1 MAYQALY
8 RTYRPQLFRDVV
20 GQEVVVK
27 TLQNAIA
34 NNKISHAYLFS
45 GPRGTGK
52 TTVARIFAKTLNCEN
67 PVLQEPCDKCRSC
80 HEIADGIS
88 PDVIEIDAASNNGV
102 DEIRDIREKAKFLP
116 SGTKYKIYI
125 IDEVHMLS
133 TGAFNALLKT
143 LEEPPSHVV
152 FILATTEAQKIPSTI
167 ASRCQRFEFKALTVS
182 EISKK
187 LRLVCSDENV
197 EITEEALTSIAES
210 AEGALRDALSVLDQA
225 ISYSDEKVT
234 IEDVNLVTGSLSY
247 DKVIELASS
256 FEERN
261 VTSALEIVHALIE
274 GGKEV
279 DKIVSGLLQF
289 YRDMLL
295 YKNVSS
301 AVYAKYIFEKPKF
314 KELAEH
320 IDDNRIFYYVEV
332 LSDVQNKIKYST
344 APHIYLEIALIKM
357 INMSETSLNYLDRIN
372 DLENRLAEI
381 EENGVTSTNG
391 NSGEAI
397 DNEKVNANEVKI
409 NRVISELSK
418 LELHKLIQ
426 RVDDLEARPVATPD
440 GEVTIDI
447 SAISSLKKDLEELQE
462 SVQVLKASNTTLRNQ
477 VDYIASKSQT
487 VDLTDITNRIEAL
500 EARKAGIDYS
510 GDIAYLKED
519 IDSIKIALT
528 KVSAQ
533 AKENAID
540 PELADKVDYI
550 ERKLLDIIASQGKKV
565 STEPKRARVADG
577 QMLLFGD
584 EVSQA
589 NKPSAVNVNFGSLAK
604 EEQAEEQPKPMTNSA
619 KIIEDERNASKPFY
633 TQGTNDVDYN
643 YHESDAS
650 IIRNEQM
657 SGAYNKPVIEDDDKL
672 KPSEEQAPHI
682 VEEKVVEE
690 ITVGQ
695 EAQEDN
701 AYTEDTQEDTSVY
714 DIEDTNDSSD
724 ELTIQE
730 ENVSNDISEY
740 SKKMDELLEKGLY
753 VDEADDVIKGNVTLE
768 EAVKNHVPSN
778 LNESAEE
785 EQQDVQMETY
795 EDAEKI
801 MQEVHEVTARES
813 KKPEEHE
820 DNASE
825 NTESEDT
832 NVSEAED
839 VNINADE
846 DEEDEANEY
855 VDEEEES
862 VIVEDK
868 PIYKPSTVVEE
879 LPAKEEKPVEAQ
891 PSSTSEILRSEKESQ
906 EPLVVDREKI
916 RESMQNSRPIT
927 NETADAVDKFSTYD
941 VRAIEKV
948 LHESRTES
956 ARNDGTRIKRAWNML
971 DANMTPEFSGIIG
984 VLRQGNVVAV
994 GNKEFILTFANSTI
1008 CNQAMK
1014 PDFKALS
1021 AKLFMVL
1028 FGEKYNYV
1036 ALPEKIW
1043 TEKRTEYVNQYQLG
1057 IKYPTLSPII
1067 DPSLVII
1074 KPEQEYKDP
1083 DEKVLDNAKN
1093 KFGKFIRIE

>member
-34 NNKISHAYLFS
+34 NNKISHAYLFA

-80 HEIADGIS
+80 YEIADGIS

-143 LEEPPSHVV
+143 LEEPPAHVV
-152 FILATTEAQKIPSTI
+152 FILATTEVQKIPSTI
-167 ASRCQRFEFKALTVS
+167 ASRCQRFEFKGLTVS

-187 LRLVCSDENV
+187 LRLVCNEENV

-261 VTSALEIVHALIE
+261 VTSALETVHALIE

-332 LSDVQNKIKYST
+332 LSDVQNKIKYAT

-372 DLENRLAEI
+372 DLESRLSEI
-381 EENGVTSTNG
+381 EENGVATTNG
-391 NSGEAI
+391 GNGEAI

-426 RVDDLEARPVATPD
+426 RVDDLEARPITTSD
-440 GEVTIDI
+440 GEVSIDT
-447 SAISSLKKDLEELQE
+447 SAISDIKKDIEELQE
-462 SVQVLKASNTTLRNQ
+462 SVQVLKASQSTLRNQ
-477 VDYIASKSQT
+477 VEYAATKSQT
-487 VDLTDITNRIEAL
+487 VDLTEITARIEAL

-519 IDSIKIALT
+519 IDSVKIALA
-528 KVSAQ
+528 KVSNQ
-533 AKENAID
+533 VKENALD

-550 ERKLLDIIASQGKKV
+550 ERKLLDIIANQGKV
-565 STEPKRARVADG
+565 STEPKRSKTAEG
-577 QMLLFGD
+577 QMMLFGD
-584 EVSQA
+584 DVSPIKEK
-589 NKPSAVNVNFGSLAK
+589 KPNQVNVDFGSLAK
-604 EEQAEEQPKPMTNSA
+604 ENPEEKPLSNSA
-619 KIIEDERNASKPFY
+619 KIIADEKAQELKQVPESY
-633 TQGTNDVDYN
+633 SSIDYN
-643 YHESDAS
+643 YRESDAS
-650 IIRNEQM
+650 IIRNEKM
-657 SGAYNKPVIEDDDKL
+657 SGAYEGS
-672 KPSEEQAPHI
+672 SEEL
-682 VEEKVVEE
+682 EEKVEE
-690 ITVGQ
+690 ENIVNDTSF
-695 EAQEDN
+695 EEPDDN
-701 AYTEDTQEDTSVY
+701 SVY
-714 DIEDTNDSSD
+714 DIEEDKGANE
-724 ELTIQE
+724 ELTASE
-730 ENVSNDISEY
+730 EQVSNEI
-740 SKKMDELLEKGLY
+740 
-753 VDEADDVIKGNVTLE
+753 
-768 EAVKNHVPSN
+768 
-778 LNESAEE
+778 
-785 EQQDVQMETY
+785 VQ
-795 EDAEKI
+795 
-801 MQEVHEVTARES
+801 
-813 KKPEEHE
+813 
-820 DNASE
+820 
-825 NTESEDT
+825 
-832 NVSEAED
+832 
-839 VNINADE
+839 
-846 DEEDEANEY
+846 
-855 VDEEEES
+855 EEES
-862 VIVEDK
+862 TEVQALPEEESEEVEPEVENFDESSEDIEQSLEENEVDVNADDDEVNESEEIEDDEESIIDESK
-868 PIYKPSTVVEE
+868 PVYKPSTVVEE
-879 LPAKEEKPVEAQ
+879 DKEPVSVKEET
-891 PSSTSEILRSEKESQ
+891 STSEILRSERESQ
-906 EPLVVDREKI
+906 EPLVVDKEQV
-916 RESMQNSRPIT
+916 RESMQAYKPIASHQV
-927 NETADAVDKFSTYD
+927 EQADKFASYD

-948 LHESRTES
+948 LHESRNES
-956 ARNDGTRIKRAWNML
+956 ARNDSSRIKRAWKVLESN
-971 DANMTPEFSGIIG
+971 NSPEFAGIIS
-984 VLRQGNVVAV
+984 VLKQGNIVVV
-994 GNKEFILTFANSTI
+994 GNREFILTFANSTL

-1014 PDFKALS
+1014 PDFKKTA
-1021 AKLFMVL
+1021 AKLFNIY
-1028 FGEKYNYV
+1028 FGDTYNYI
-1036 ALPEKIW
+1036 ALPDRIW
-1043 TEKRTEYVNQYQLG
+1043 AEKRNEYVSQYNIG
-1057 IKYPTLSPII
+1057 IKYPTLTPIE

-1083 DEKVLDNAKN
+1083 NEKIIDDAKS

>member
-152 FILATTEAQKIPSTI
+152 FILATTEVQKIPSTI

-187 LRLVCSDENV
+187 LRLVCSEENV

-274 GGKEV
+274 SGKEV

-381 EENGVTSTNG
+381 EENGVATGNG
-391 NSGEAI
+391 NSGEAV

-426 RVDDLEARPVATPD
+426 RVDDLEARPVATSD
-440 GEVTIDI
+440 GEVTIDT

-487 VDLTDITNRIEAL
+487 IDLTDITNRIEAL
-500 EARKAGIDYS
+500 EARKVGIDYS

-533 AKENAID
+533 AKENALD

-550 ERKLLDIIASQGKKV
+550 ERKLLDVIASQGKKA
-565 STEPKRARVADG
+565 STEPRRARTAEG
-577 QMLLFGD
+577 QMMLFDD
-584 EVSQA
+584 EVGQSSG
-589 NKPSAVNVNFGSLAK
+589 KPNNVNVNFGSLAK
-604 EEQAEEQPKPMTNSA
+604 EEEQLEEHPKPITNSE
-619 KIIEDERNASKPFY
+619 KIIEDERNVNRPIY
-633 TQGTNDVDYN
+633 TQGTNNVDYN
-643 YHESDAS
+643 YQESDAS

-657 SGAYNKPVIEDDDKL
+657 SGAYNKSVSENIDEVASERQFEEEKPQVIE
-672 KPSEEQAPHI
+672 EEVKEEPAI
-682 VEEKVVEE
+682 EEKT
-690 ITVGQ
+690 I
-695 EAQEDN
+695 EDN
-701 AYTEDTQEDTSVY
+701 TYTEAPEEESSVY

-724 ELTIQE
+724 ELTIE
-730 ENVSNDISEY
+730 EEKVSSDISEEEI
-740 SKKMDELLEKGLY
+740 STTEQEFDSSNGAKEENF
-753 VDEADDVIKGNVTLE
+753 EEEIIQEEPADDI
-768 EAVKNHVPSN
+768 
-778 LNESAEE
+778 
-785 EQQDVQMETY
+785 
-795 EDAEKI
+795 
-801 MQEVHEVTARES
+801 
-813 KKPEEHE
+813 
-820 DNASE
+820 
-825 NTESEDT
+825 
-832 NVSEAED
+832 AED
-839 VNINADE
+839 VSINADE
-846 DEEDEANEY
+846 DEEDEVSEY
-855 VDEEEES
+855 ADEEEES

-879 LPAKEEKPVEAQ
+879 KPAEKIVVAEPT
-891 PSSTSEILRSEKESQ
+891 STSEILRSEKESQ

-916 RESMQNSRPIT
+916 RESMQNPRPI
-927 NETADAVDKFSTYD
+927 NNEPSETADKFSTYD

-956 ARNDGTRIKRAWNML
+956 ARNDGARIKRAWNML
-971 DANMTPEFSGIIG
+971 DANITPEFSGIIG

-1021 AKLFMVL
+1021 TKLFMVL

-1057 IKYPTLSPII
+1057 IKYPTLSPIV
-1067 DPSLVII
+1067 DSTLVII

-1083 DEKVLDNAKN
+1083 DEKVLDDAKN

>member
-34 NNKISHAYLFS
+34 NNKISHAYLFA

-80 HEIADGIS
+80 YEIADGIS

-143 LEEPPSHVV
+143 LEEPPAHVV
-152 FILATTEAQKIPSTI
+152 FILATTEVQKIPSTI

-187 LRLVCSDENV
+187 LRLVCNEENV

-274 GGKEV
+274 SGKEV

-372 DLENRLAEI
+372 DLENRLTEI
-381 EENGVTSTNG
+381 EENGVASANG
-391 NSGEAI
+391 GNGEAV

-426 RVDDLEARPVATPD
+426 RVDDLENRPVATSD
-440 GEVTIDI
+440 GEVTIDTSII
-447 SAISSLKKDLEELQE
+447 SDLKKDLEELQE
-462 SVQVLKASNTTLRNQ
+462 TVQVLKASNTTLRNQ
-477 VDYIASKSQT
+477 VEYISSKSQT
-487 VDLTDITNRIEAL
+487 VDLTEITTRIEAL

-519 IDSIKIALT
+519 IDSLKIALT

-533 AKENAID
+533 AKENALD
-540 PELADKVDYI
+540 PELADKVDYL
-550 ERKLLDIIASQGKKV
+550 EKKLLEVIAYQGRKAV
-565 STEPKRARVADG
+565 NEPKRARTAEG
-577 QMLLFGD
+577 QMMLFDD
-584 EVSQA
+584 EVGQSNA
-589 NKPSAVNVNFGSLAK
+589 KPNIVNVNFGSLAK
-604 EEQAEEQPKPMTNSA
+604 VEETPVEEEKPLSNSA
-619 KIIEDERNASKPFY
+619 KIIEDERNASKPLF
-633 TQGTNDVDYN
+633 TQEASNIDYN
-643 YHESDAS
+643 YQESDAS
-650 IIRNEQM
+650 IIRNERM
-657 SGAYNKPVIEDDDKL
+657 SGAYN
-672 KPSEEQAPHI
+672 AP
-682 VEEKVVEE
+682 EPVVEE
-690 ITVGQ
+690 EQVEGTVEPVKEEITEEVKEDIYIEEQ
-695 EAQEDN
+695 KPQEDI
-701 AYTEDTQEDTSVY
+701 YTEPASEEESSVY
-714 DIEDTNDSSD
+714 DIEDTNDSSG
-724 ELTIQE
+724 ELTSE
-730 ENVSNDISEY
+730 EEKVSSDIVE
-740 SKKMDELLEKGLY
+740 EEVEEQPEEVEK
-753 VDEADDVIKGNVTLE
+753 INE
-768 EAVKNHVPSN
+768 EVV
-778 LNESAEE
+778 EE
-785 EQQDVQMETY
+785 EQVEETVEPVQEEIT
-795 EDAEKI
+795 E
-801 MQEVHEVTARES
+801 EVS
-813 KKPEEHE
+813 
-820 DNASE
+820 
-825 NTESEDT
+825 
-832 NVSEAED
+832 ED

-846 DEEDEANEY
+846 DEEDEVENYA
-855 VDEEEES
+855 DDEEES

-868 PIYKPSTVVEE
+868 PTYKPSTVVEE
-879 LPAKEEKPVEAQ
+879 KPAEVKPVETKPA
-891 PSSTSEILRSEKESQ
+891 PEVATSTSEILRSEKESQ
-906 EPLVVDREKI
+906 EPLVVDREKV
-916 RESMQNSRPIT
+916 RESMQNPRPISNDT
-927 NETADAVDKFSTYD
+927 NDSADKFSTYD

-956 ARNDGTRIKRAWNML
+956 ARNDSARIKRAWNML
-971 DANMTPEFSGIIG
+971 DSNMTPEFSGIIG

-1021 AKLFMVL
+1021 AKLFMIL
-1028 FGEKYNYV
+1028 FGENYNYV

-1043 TEKRTEYVNQYQLG
+1043 NEKRSEYVSQYQLG
-1057 IKYPTLSPII
+1057 IRFPTLSPIT

-1074 KPEQEYKDP
+1074 KPEQGYKDP
-1083 DEKVLDNAKN
+1083 DEKVLDDAKN

>member
-143 LEEPPSHVV
+143 LEEPPAHVV
-152 FILATTEAQKIPSTI
+152 FILATTEVQKIPSTI

-261 VTSALEIVHALIE
+261 VTSALEIIHALIE
-274 GGKEV
+274 TGKEV

-372 DLENRLAEI
+372 DLESRLGEI
-381 EENGVTSTNG
+381 EENGVAGGNG
-391 NSGEAI
+391 GNGETV

-426 RVDDLEARPVATPD
+426 RVDALESRPIASSD
-440 GEVTIDI
+440 GEVKIDT
-447 SAISSLKKDLEELQE
+447 SAISDLKKELEELQE
-462 SVQVLKASNTTLRNQ
+462 NVQVLKASNTTLRNQ
-477 VDYIASKSQT
+477 VEYISSKSQT

-500 EARKAGIDYS
+500 EARKVGIDYS

-519 IDSIKIALT
+519 IDSVKIALG
-528 KVSAQ
+528 KVIAQ
-533 AKENAID
+533 IKENAVD
-540 PELADKVDYI
+540 PELADKVDWNY
-550 ERKLLDIIASQGKKV
+550 RKILEIIASQNKKV
-565 STEPKRARVADG
+565 STEPRRNKVPEG
-577 QMLLFGD
+577 QMSLFD
-584 EVSQA
+584 TEVSMNNA
-589 NKPSAVNVNFGSLAK
+589 NKNQVNVNFGALAREDNVEK
-604 EEQAEEQPKPMTNSA
+604 DAIVTPTSNSS
-619 KIIEDERNASKPFY
+619 KIIEDERNASKPLF
-633 TQGTNDVDYN
+633 TQERSDVDYN
-643 YHESDAS
+643 YQESDAS
-650 IIRNEQM
+650 IIRNERM
-657 SGAYNKPVIEDDDKL
+657 SGAYDAPVQEEESKQ
-672 KPSEEQAPHI
+672 EEQVETSQEI
-682 VEEKVVEE
+682 VEEVKNDQPMVDEFDSSNYEQEE
-690 ITVGQ
+690 VSE
-695 EAQEDN
+695 EA
-701 AYTEDTQEDTSVY
+701 SVY
-714 DIEDTNDSSD
+714 DIEDNSSSSE
-724 ELTIQE
+724 ELTESE
-730 ENVSNDISEY
+730 EKVSNDIVEEQVE
-740 SKKMDELLEKGLY
+740 DF
-753 VDEADDVIKGNVTLE
+753 VDEEVSQDLDIEEETSKQEEIETEQSEVDEDTEEQTE
-768 EAVKNHVPSN
+768 EANDAAPV
-778 LNESAEE
+778 NE
-785 EQQDVQMETY
+785 
-795 EDAEKI
+795 
-801 MQEVHEVTARES
+801 
-813 KKPEEHE
+813 
-820 DNASE
+820 N
-825 NTESEDT
+825 
-832 NVSEAED
+832 AED
-839 VNINADE
+839 VDINADE
-846 DEEDEANEY
+846 DEVEEEDCAE
-855 VDEEEES
+855 DDEES

-868 PIYKPSTVVEE
+868 PVYNPSTVQEETKVEE
-879 LPAKEEKPVEAQ
+879 KKPVEEAT
-891 PSSTSEILRSEKESQ
+891 STSEILRSEREAK
-906 EPLVVDREKI
+906 EPLVVDRDKL
-916 RESMQNSRPIT
+916 REDLQNSRPIPST
-927 NETADAVDKFSTYD
+927 TSEKVATCSTYD
-941 VRAIEKV
+941 VKIIEKI
-948 LHESRTES
+948 LHEARTE
-956 ARNDGTRIKRAWNML
+956 AGRNDRERVTRTWRLL
-971 DANMTPEFSGIIG
+971 DSNTDPKFSGIADR
-984 VLRQGNVVAV
+984 LKQGRISAV
-994 GNKEFILTFANSTI
+994 GVREFIITFASSTL
-1008 CNQAMK
+1008 CNQVMK
-1014 PDFKALS
+1014 TDFKAK
-1021 AKLFMVL
+1021 AAELFKIYL
-1028 FGEKYNYV
+1028 GDTYDYI

-1043 TEKRTEYVNQYQLG
+1043 LEKREEYINQYNNG
-1057 IKYPTLSPII
+1057 IIYPTLTPIN
-1067 DPSLVII
+1067 DPNLVII
-1074 KPEQEYKDP
+1074 KPDQEYKDP
-1083 DEKVLDNAKN
+1083 NEKICEDAKD
-1093 KFGKFIRIE
+1093 KFGSLIKFDN

>member
-34 NNKISHAYLFS
+34 NNKISHAYLFA

-80 HEIADGIS
+80 YEIADGIS

-143 LEEPPSHVV
+143 LEEPPAHVV
-152 FILATTEAQKIPSTI
+152 FILATTEVQKIPSTI

-187 LRLVCSDENV
+187 LRLVCNEENV

-274 GGKEV
+274 SGKEV

-381 EENGVTSTNG
+381 EENGVASANG
-391 NSGEAI
+391 GSGEAI
-397 DNEKVNANEVKI
+397 DNDKVNSNEVKI

-426 RVDDLEARPVATPD
+426 RVDDLEARPIATSD
-440 GEVTIDI
+440 GEVAIDTSII
-447 SAISSLKKDLEELQE
+447 SDVKKDIEELQE
-462 SVQVLKASNTTLRNQ
+462 NVQVLKASNTTLRNQ
-477 VDYIASKSQT
+477 VDFIASKSQT
-487 VDLTDITNRIEAL
+487 VDLSEITARIEAL

-519 IDSIKIALT
+519 IDSVKIALA
-528 KVSAQ
+528 KVSNQ
-533 AKENAID
+533 VKDNALD

-550 ERKLLDIIASQGKKV
+550 ERKLLDIIANQGKV
-565 STEPKRARVADG
+565 PTEPKRGKASEG
-577 QMLLFGD
+577 QMMLFGED
-584 EVSQA
+584 VAPIKEKKVTQ
-589 NKPSAVNVNFGSLAK
+589 VNVDFGSLAK
-604 EEQAEEQPKPMTNSA
+604 DEVVEEKPLTNSE
-619 KIIEDERNASKPFY
+619 KIIADEKSAEKPQVN
-633 TQGTNDVDYN
+633 TEHSPVDYN
-643 YHESDAS
+643 YRDSDAS

-657 SGAYNKPVIEDDDKL
+657 SGAYESSKPL
-672 KPSEEQAPHI
+672 
-682 VEEKVVEE
+682 VEEAKSEAEFSKNIEE
-690 ITVGQ
+690 SNEIK
-695 EAQEDN
+695 EDS
-701 AYTEDTQEDTSVY
+701 ESLSVY
-714 DIEDTNDSSD
+714 DIDGEENGSD
-724 ELTIQE
+724 ELTIE
-730 ENVSNDISEY
+730 EEKVSNDLVE
-740 SKKMDELLEKGLY
+740 E
-753 VDEADDVIKGNVTLE
+753 TL
-768 EAVKNHVPSN
+768 
-778 LNESAEE
+778 
-785 EQQDVQMETY
+785 T
-795 EDAEKI
+795 EDAGEESYES
-801 MQEVHEVTARES
+801 QEETEEVENEPIEDKDS
-813 KKPEEHE
+813 E
-820 DNASE
+820 DNNE
-825 NTESEDT
+825 V
-832 NVSEAED
+832 NV
-839 VNINADE
+839 NADE
-846 DEEDEANEY
+846 DEVNESETEED
-855 VDEEEES
+855 DEES
-862 VIVEDK
+862 VIVEEK
-868 PIYKPSTVVEE
+868 PVYKPSTVVEE
-879 LPAKEEKPVEAQ
+879 NKEPISIN
-891 PSSTSEILRSEKESQ
+891 PSSSTSEILRSERESK
-906 EPLVVDREKI
+906 EPLVIDKEQV
-916 RESMQNSRPIT
+916 RESMQSYKPISNT
-927 NETADAVDKFSTYD
+927 DDQVDKFASYD
-941 VRAIEKV
+941 VKTIEKV
-948 LHESRTES
+948 LHESRNES
-956 ARNDGTRIKRAWNML
+956 ARNDSSRIKRAWKVLETN
-971 DANMTPEFSGIIG
+971 NSPEFAGIVS
-984 VLRQGNVVAV
+984 VLRQGNVVVV
-994 GNKEFILTFANSTI
+994 GNGEFILTFANSTI

-1014 PDFKALS
+1014 PDFKKTA
-1021 AKLFMVL
+1021 AKLFAIY
-1028 FGEKYNYV
+1028 FGDTYNYI
-1036 ALPEKIW
+1036 ALPERIW
-1043 TEKRTEYVNQYQLG
+1043 AEKRNEYVSQYNIG
-1057 IKYPTLSPII
+1057 IKYPTLTPIN
-1067 DPSLVII
+1067 DDSLVII

-1083 DEKVLDNAKN
+1083 NEKVIDDAKS

>member
-143 LEEPPSHVV
+143 LEEPPAHVV
-152 FILATTEAQKIPSTI
+152 FILATTEVQKIPSTI

-261 VTSALEIVHALIE
+261 VTSALEIIHALIE
-274 GGKEV
+274 TGKEV

-372 DLENRLAEI
+372 DLESRLGEI
-381 EENGVTSTNG
+381 EENGVAGGNG
-391 NSGEAI
+391 GNGEAV

-426 RVDDLEARPVATPD
+426 RVDALESRPIASSD
-440 GEVTIDI
+440 GEVKIDT
-447 SAISSLKKDLEELQE
+447 SAISDLKKELEELQE
-462 SVQVLKASNTTLRNQ
+462 NVQVLKASNTTLRNQ
-477 VDYIASKSQT
+477 VEYISSKSQT

-500 EARKAGIDYS
+500 EARKVGIDYS

-519 IDSIKIALT
+519 IDSVKIALG
-528 KVSAQ
+528 KVIAQ
-533 AKENAID
+533 IKENATD
-540 PELADKVDYI
+540 PELADKVDWNY
-550 ERKLLDIIASQGKKV
+550 RKILEIIASQNKKV
-565 STEPKRARVADG
+565 STEPRRNKVPEG
-577 QMLLFGD
+577 QMSLFD
-584 EVSQA
+584 TEVSMNNA
-589 NKPSAVNVNFGSLAK
+589 NKNQVNVNFGALAREDHVEK
-604 EEQAEEQPKPMTNSA
+604 DAIVTPTSNSS
-619 KIIEDERNASKPFY
+619 KIIEDERNASKPLF
-633 TQGTNDVDYN
+633 TQEKSDVDYN
-643 YHESDAS
+643 YQESDAS
-650 IIRNEQM
+650 IIRNERM
-657 SGAYNKPVIEDDDKL
+657 SGAYDAPVQEEESKQ
-672 KPSEEQAPHI
+672 EEQVETSQEI
-682 VEEKVVEE
+682 VEEVKNDQPMVDEFDSSNYEQEE
-690 ITVGQ
+690 VSE
-695 EAQEDN
+695 EA
-701 AYTEDTQEDTSVY
+701 SVY
-714 DIEDTNDSSD
+714 DIEDNSSSSE
-724 ELTIQE
+724 ELTESE
-730 ENVSNDISEY
+730 EKVSNDIVEEQVE
-740 SKKMDELLEKGLY
+740 DF
-753 VDEADDVIKGNVTLE
+753 VDEEVSQDLDIEE
-768 EAVKNHVPSN
+768 EASKQEEIETEQSKVD
-778 LNESAEE
+778 EDTE
-785 EQQDVQMETY
+785 EQTE
-795 EDAEKI
+795 EANDAAP
-801 MQEVHEVTARES
+801 V
-813 KKPEEHE
+813 
-820 DNASE
+820 NE
-825 NTESEDT
+825 N
-832 NVSEAED
+832 AED
-839 VNINADE
+839 VDINADE
-846 DEEDEANEY
+846 DEVEEEDYAE
-855 VDEEEES
+855 DDEES

-868 PIYKPSTVVEE
+868 PVYKPSTVQEETKVEE
-879 LPAKEEKPVEAQ
+879 KKPVEEAT
-891 PSSTSEILRSEKESQ
+891 STSEILRSEREAK
-906 EPLVVDREKI
+906 EPLVVDRDKL
-916 RESMQNSRPIT
+916 REDLQNSRPIPST
-927 NETADAVDKFSTYD
+927 TSEKVATCSTYD
-941 VRAIEKV
+941 VKIIEKI
-948 LHESRTES
+948 LHEARTE
-956 ARNDGTRIKRAWNML
+956 AGRNDRERVTRTWRLL
-971 DANMTPEFSGIIG
+971 DSNTDPKFSGIADR
-984 VLRQGNVVAV
+984 LKQGRISAV
-994 GNKEFILTFANSTI
+994 GVREFIITFASSTL
-1008 CNQAMK
+1008 CNQVMK
-1014 PDFKALS
+1014 ADFKAK
-1021 AKLFMVL
+1021 AAELFKIYL
-1028 FGEKYNYV
+1028 GDTYDYI

-1043 TEKRTEYVNQYQLG
+1043 LEKREEYINQYNNG
-1057 IKYPTLSPII
+1057 IIYPTLTPIN
-1067 DPSLVII
+1067 DPNLVII
-1074 KPEQEYKDP
+1074 KPDQEYKDP
-1083 DEKVLDNAKN
+1083 NEKICEDAKD
-1093 KFGKFIRIE
+1093 KFGSLIKFDN

>member
-143 LEEPPSHVV
+143 LEEPPAHVV
-152 FILATTEAQKIPSTI
+152 FILATTEVQKIPSTI

-187 LRLVCSDENV
+187 LRLVCSEENV

-261 VTSALEIVHALIE
+261 VTSALEIINALIE
-274 GGKEV
+274 TGKEV

-372 DLENRLAEI
+372 DLESRLGEI
-381 EENGVTSTNG
+381 EENGVVGGASG
-391 NSGEAI
+391 NGEAV

-426 RVDDLEARPVATPD
+426 RVDALESRPIASTD
-440 GEVTIDI
+440 GEVKIDT
-447 SAISSLKKDLEELQE
+447 SAITDLKKELEELQE
-462 SVQVLKASNTTLRNQ
+462 NVQVLKASNTTLRNQ
-477 VDYIASKSQT
+477 VEYISSKSQT

-500 EARKAGIDYS
+500 EARKVGIDYS

-519 IDSIKIALT
+519 IDSVKIALG
-528 KVSAQ
+528 KVIAQ
-533 AKENAID
+533 IKENAID
-540 PELADKVDYI
+540 PELADKVDWNY
-550 ERKLLDIIASQGKKV
+550 RKILELIASQGKKV
-565 STEPKRARVADG
+565 STEPRRNKVPEG
-577 QMLLFGD
+577 QMSLFD
-584 EVSQA
+584 TEVSMNNA
-589 NKPSAVNVNFGSLAK
+589 NKNQVNVNFGSLAR
-604 EEQAEEQPKPMTNSA
+604 EESEIRADVVTPTSNSS
-619 KIIEDERNASKPFY
+619 KIIEDERNVSRPLF
-633 TQGTNDVDYN
+633 TQERSDVDYN
-643 YHESDAS
+643 YQESDAS
-650 IIRNEQM
+650 IIRNERM
-657 SGAYNKPVIEDDDKL
+657 SGTYDSPAQNIE
-672 KPSEEQAPHI
+672 PEQEEQIETNQEATEEAVNNQQI
-682 VEEKVVEE
+682 IDEFDSSNYEQEKVNEE
-690 ITVGQ
+690 
-695 EAQEDN
+695 A
-701 AYTEDTQEDTSVY
+701 SVY
-714 DIEDTNDSSD
+714 DIEDNNTSNE
-724 ELTIQE
+724 ELTESE
-730 ENVSNDISEY
+730 EKVSNDIIEEQTEEIESEVV
-740 SKKMDELLEKGLY
+740 SEDLDIEQDTGEQ
-753 VDEADDVIKGNVTLE
+753 AI
-768 EAVKNHVPSN
+768 
-778 LNESAEE
+778 EE
-785 EQQDVQMETY
+785 ES
-795 EDAEKI
+795 EK
-801 MQEVHEVTARES
+801 V
-813 KKPEEHE
+813 
-820 DNASE
+820 
-825 NTESEDT
+825 EDT
-832 NVSEAED
+832 EEQVSEKDIEETPVEVNDED
-839 VNINADE
+839 VDINADE
-846 DEEDEANEY
+846 DEVEEEDYA
-855 VDEEEES
+855 EEDEES

-868 PIYKPSTVVEE
+868 PVYKPSTVQEE
-879 LPAKEEKPVEAQ
+879 FKPAEEITKAEESKPVEEVT
-891 PSSTSEILRSEKESQ
+891 STSEILRSEREAK
-906 EPLVVDREKI
+906 EPLVVDRDKL
-916 RESMQNSRPIT
+916 REDLQNSRPIPAPT
-927 NETADAVDKFSTYD
+927 SEKAVTCSTYD
-941 VRAIEKV
+941 VKVIEKI
-948 LHESRTES
+948 LHEARTE
-956 ARNDGTRIKRAWNML
+956 AGRNDRERVTRTWRLL
-971 DANMTPEFSGIIG
+971 DSNTDPQFSGIADR
-984 VLRQGNVVAV
+984 LKQGRISAV
-994 GNKEFILTFANSTI
+994 GVREFIITFASSTL
-1008 CNQAMK
+1008 CNQVMK
-1014 PDFKALS
+1014 ADFKAK
-1021 AKLFMVL
+1021 AAELFKIYL
-1028 FGEKYNYV
+1028 GDTYDYI

-1043 TEKRTEYVNQYQLG
+1043 LEKREEYINQYNNG
-1057 IKYPTLSPII
+1057 IIYPTLTPIN
-1067 DPSLVII
+1067 DPNLVII
-1074 KPEQEYKDP
+1074 KPDQEYKDP
-1083 DEKVLDNAKN
+1083 NEKICEDAKD
-1093 KFGKFIRIE
+1093 KFGSLIKFDN

>member
-34 NNKISHAYLFS
+34 NNKISHAYLFA

-80 HEIADGIS
+80 YEIADGIS

-143 LEEPPSHVV
+143 LEEPPAHVV
-152 FILATTEAQKIPSTI
+152 FILATTEVQKIPSTI

-187 LRLVCSDENV
+187 LRLVCNEENV

-274 GGKEV
+274 SGKEV

-381 EENGVTSTNG
+381 EENGVASANG
-391 NSGEAI
+391 GNGEAV

-426 RVDDLEARPVATPD
+426 RVDDLENRPVATSD
-440 GEVTIDI
+440 GEVTIDTSII
-447 SAISSLKKDLEELQE
+447 SDLKKDLEELQE
-462 SVQVLKASNTTLRNQ
+462 TVQVLKASNTTLRNQ
-477 VDYIASKSQT
+477 VEYISSKSQT
-487 VDLTDITNRIEAL
+487 VDLTEIITRIEAL

-519 IDSIKIALT
+519 IDSLKIALT

-533 AKENAID
+533 AKENALD
-540 PELADKVDYI
+540 PELADKVDYL
-550 ERKLLDIIASQGKKV
+550 EKKLLEVIAYQGRKAV
-565 STEPKRARVADG
+565 NEPKRARTAEG
-577 QMLLFGD
+577 QMMLFDD
-584 EVSQA
+584 EVGQSNA
-589 NKPSAVNVNFGSLAK
+589 KPNIVNVNFGSLAK
-604 EEQAEEQPKPMTNSA
+604 VEETPVEEEKPQ
-619 KIIEDERNASKPFY
+619 EDIY
-633 TQGTNDVDYN
+633 T
-643 YHESDAS
+643 EPA
-650 IIRNEQM
+650 
-657 SGAYNKPVIEDDDKL
+657 
-672 KPSEEQAPHI
+672 SEE
-682 VEEKVVEE
+682 ES
-690 ITVGQ
+690 
-695 EAQEDN
+695 
-701 AYTEDTQEDTSVY
+701 SVY
-714 DIEDTNDSSD
+714 DIEDTNDSSS
-724 ELTIQE
+724 ELTSEEEKVSSDIVEEESIEEKEFEEKPQE
-730 ENVSNDISEY
+730 VEEISE
-740 SKKMDELLEKGLY
+740 E
-753 VDEADDVIKGNVTLE
+753 VI
-768 EAVKNHVPSN
+768 
-778 LNESAEE
+778 EE
-785 EQQDVQMETY
+785 EQVEESIEPVQEETT
-795 EDAEKI
+795 E
-801 MQEVHEVTARES
+801 EVS
-813 KKPEEHE
+813 
-820 DNASE
+820 
-825 NTESEDT
+825 
-832 NVSEAED
+832 ED

-846 DEEDEANEY
+846 DEEDEVENYA
-855 VDEEEES
+855 DDEEES

-868 PIYKPSTVVEE
+868 PTYKPSTVVEE
-879 LPAKEEKPVEAQ
+879 KPAEVKPVEAK
-891 PSSTSEILRSEKESQ
+891 PAPEVATSTSEILRSEKESQ
-906 EPLVVDREKI
+906 EPLVVDREKV
-916 RESMQNSRPIT
+916 RESMQNSRPISNDT
-927 NETADAVDKFSTYD
+927 NDSADKFSTYD

-956 ARNDGTRIKRAWNML
+956 ARNDSARIKRAWNML
-971 DANMTPEFSGIIG
+971 DSNMTPEFSGIIG

-1021 AKLFMVL
+1021 AKLFMIL
-1028 FGEKYNYV
+1028 FGENYNYV

-1043 TEKRTEYVNQYQLG
+1043 NEKRSEYVSQYQLG
-1057 IKYPTLSPII
+1057 IRFPTLSPIT

-1074 KPEQEYKDP
+1074 KPEQGYKDP
-1083 DEKVLDNAKN
+1083 DEKVLDDAKN

>member
-152 FILATTEAQKIPSTI
+152 FILATTEVQKIPSTI

-187 LRLVCSDENV
+187 LRLVCSEENV

-274 GGKEV
+274 SGKEV

-381 EENGVTSTNG
+381 EENGVASGNG
-391 NSGEAI
+391 NSGEVV

-426 RVDDLEARPVATPD
+426 RVDDLEARPVATSD
-440 GEVTIDI
+440 GEVTIDT

-550 ERKLLDIIASQGKKV
+550 ERKLLDVIASQGKKV
-565 STEPKRARVADG
+565 STEPKRARTAEG
-577 QMLLFGD
+577 QMMLFDD
-584 EVSQA
+584 EVGQTN
-589 NKPSAVNVNFGSLAK
+589 NKPNIVNVNFGSLAK
-604 EEQAEEQPKPMTNSA
+604 EEQIEEQPKPITNSA
-619 KIIEDERNASKPFY
+619 KIIEDERNASKPIY
-633 TQGTNDVDYN
+633 TQGTNSVDYN
-643 YHESDAS
+643 YQESDAS

-657 SGAYNKPVIEDDDKL
+657 SGAYNKPVSEDIKETASEQPYEEERSQVIEEE
-672 KPSEEQAPHI
+672 PAVSEI
-682 VEEKVVEE
+682 VEENV
-690 ITVGQ
+690 
-695 EAQEDN
+695 
-701 AYTEDTQEDTSVY
+701 YTEETQEESSVY
-714 DIEDTNDSSD
+714 DIEDADTSSD
-724 ELTIQE
+724 ELTIE
-730 ENVSNDISEY
+730 EEKVSSDISEEN
-740 SKKMDELLEKGLY
+740 SVIDEQES
-753 VDEADDVIKGNVTLE
+753 E
-768 EAVKNHVPSN
+768 ENSETKE
-778 LNESAEE
+778 ESIE
-785 EQQDVQMETY
+785 EQKIQEEQVET
-795 EDAEKI
+795 
-801 MQEVHEVTARES
+801 V
-813 KKPEEHE
+813 
-820 DNASE
+820 
-825 NTESEDT
+825 SEDI
-832 NVSEAED
+832 NF
-839 VNINADE
+839 NADE
-846 DEEDEANEY
+846 DEEDEVSEY

-868 PIYKPSTVVEE
+868 PIYKPSTVT
-879 LPAKEEKPVEAQ
+879 EEKPIEKVTEAE
-891 PSSTSEILRSEKESQ
+891 PTSTSEILRSEKESQ

-916 RESMQNSRPIT
+916 RESMQNPKPIT
-927 NETADAVDKFSTYD
+927 NEASESVDKFSTYD

-956 ARNDGTRIKRAWNML
+956 ARNDSTRIKRAWNML

-1021 AKLFMVL
+1021 TKLFMTL

-1043 TEKRTEYVNQYQLG
+1043 AEKRTEYVNQYQLG
-1057 IKYPTLSPII
+1057 IRYPTLSPIV

-1083 DEKVLDNAKN
+1083 DEKVLDDAKN

>member
-1 MAYQALY
+1 M
-8 RTYRPQLFRDVV
+8 
-20 GQEVVVK
+20 
-27 TLQNAIA
+27 QNAIA

-440 GEVTIDI
+440 GEVTIDT

-690 ITVGQ
+690 TMIGQ

-753 VDEADDVIKGNVTLE
+753 VDKADDVIKGNVTLE
-768 EAVKNHVPSN
+768 DALNNHVSSN
-778 LNESAEE
+778 EGTEG
-785 EQQDVQMETY
+785 EQQDVQMETF

-801 MQEVHEVTARES
+801 MQEVREITASES
-813 KKPEEHE
+813 EKPEEYE

-832 NVSEAED
+832 NVGEAED

-879 LPAKEEKPVEAQ
+879 VPAKEEKPVDAK

-927 NETADAVDKFSTYD
+927 NETAEAVDKFSTYD

-1057 IKYPTLSPII
+1057 IKYPTLSPIV
-1067 DPSLVII
+1067 DPTLVII

-1083 DEKVLDNAKN
+1083 DEKVLDDAKN

>member
-34 NNKISHAYLFS
+34 NNKISHAYLFA

-80 HEIADGIS
+80 YEIADGIS

-152 FILATTEAQKIPSTI
+152 FILATTEVQKIPSTI

-187 LRLVCSDENV
+187 LRLVCNEENV

-274 GGKEV
+274 SGKEV

-381 EENGVTSTNG
+381 EENGVTGGSANG
-391 NSGEAI
+391 GEAI

-426 RVDDLEARPVATPD
+426 RVDDLEARPVATSD
-440 GEVTIDI
+440 GEVTIDT

-500 EARKAGIDYS
+500 EARKVGIDYS

-519 IDSIKIALT
+519 IDSIKIALA

-540 PELADKVDYI
+540 PEFADKVDYI
-550 ERKLLDIIASQGKKV
+550 ERKLLDVIASQGKKI
-565 STEPKRARVADG
+565 STEPKRAKVSEG
-577 QMLLFGD
+577 QMMLFGD
-584 EVSQA
+584 EVGQA
-589 NKPSAVNVNFGSLAK
+589 SNKPSTVNVNFGSLAK
-604 EEQAEEQPKPMTNSA
+604 EENYVEEPKPMTNSA
-619 KIIEDERNASKPFY
+619 KIIEDERNANRPIY
-633 TQGTNDVDYN
+633 TQGSNNVDYN
-643 YHESDAS
+643 YQESDAS

-657 SGAYNKPVIEDDDKL
+657 SGAYNKPIIEENNEV
-672 KPSEEQAPHI
+672 EEKILEEEPQI
-682 VEEKVVEE
+682 VEEKVIEE
-690 ITVGQ
+690 PTNI
-695 EAQEDN
+695 EEDN
-701 AYTEDTQEDTSVY
+701 IQEEQIEEDIYTEERTEENSVY
-714 DIEDTNDSSD
+714 DIEDANDSSD
-724 ELTIQE
+724 ELTTE
-730 ENVSNDISEY
+730 EEKVSNDIS
-740 SKKMDELLEKGLY
+740 DEDISEDQ
-753 VDEADDVIKGNVTLE
+753 VEEIIEETEESLE
-768 EAVKNHVPSN
+768 ESIDNIQEGQV
-778 LNESAEE
+778 EE
-785 EQQDVQMETY
+785 
-795 EDAEKI
+795 
-801 MQEVHEVTARES
+801 
-813 KKPEEHE
+813 
-820 DNASE
+820 AS
-825 NTESEDT
+825 
-832 NVSEAED
+832 ED

-846 DEEDEANEY
+846 DEEDEVNEY
-855 VDEEEES
+855 EDDEEES

-879 LPAKEEKPVEAQ
+879 KPVEKVAE
-891 PSSTSEILRSEKESQ
+891 PEPTSTSEILRSEKESQ

-916 RESMQNSRPIT
+916 RESMQTPRPIT
-927 NETADAVDKFSTYD
+927 NEANDTTDKFSTYD
-941 VRAIEKV
+941 VSAIEKV

-956 ARNDGTRIKRAWNML
+956 ARNDSARIKRAWNML

-1057 IKYPTLSPII
+1057 IKYPTLTPIS
-1067 DPSLVII
+1067 DPTLVII
-1074 KPEQEYKDP
+1074 KPDQEYKDP
-1083 DEKVLDNAKN
+1083 DEKVLDDAKN

>member
-143 LEEPPSHVV
+143 LEEPPAHVV
-152 FILATTEAQKIPSTI
+152 FILATTEVQKIPSTI

-261 VTSALEIVHALIE
+261 VTSALEIIHALIE
-274 GGKEV
+274 TGKEV

-372 DLENRLAEI
+372 DLESRLGEI
-381 EENGVTSTNG
+381 EENGVAGGNG
-391 NSGEAI
+391 GNGEAV

-426 RVDDLEARPVATPD
+426 RVDALESRPIASSD
-440 GEVTIDI
+440 GEVKIDT
-447 SAISSLKKDLEELQE
+447 SAISDLKKELEELQE
-462 SVQVLKASNTTLRNQ
+462 NVQVLKASNTTLRNQ
-477 VDYIASKSQT
+477 VEYISSKSQT

-500 EARKAGIDYS
+500 EARKVGIDYS

-519 IDSIKIALT
+519 IDSVKIALG
-528 KVSAQ
+528 KVIAQ
-533 AKENAID
+533 IKENAVD
-540 PELADKVDYI
+540 PELADKVDWNY
-550 ERKLLDIIASQGKKV
+550 RKILEIIASQNKKV
-565 STEPKRARVADG
+565 STEPRRNKVPEG
-577 QMLLFGD
+577 QMSLFD
-584 EVSQA
+584 TEVSMNNA
-589 NKPSAVNVNFGSLAK
+589 NKNQVNVNFGALAREDNVEK
-604 EEQAEEQPKPMTNSA
+604 DAIVTPTSNSS
-619 KIIEDERNASKPFY
+619 KIIEDERNASKPLF
-633 TQGTNDVDYN
+633 TQERSDVDYN
-643 YHESDAS
+643 YQESDAS
-650 IIRNEQM
+650 IIRNERM
-657 SGAYNKPVIEDDDKL
+657 SGAYDAPVQEEESKQ
-672 KPSEEQAPHI
+672 EEQVETSQEI
-682 VEEKVVEE
+682 VEEVKNDQPMVDEFDSSNYEQEE
-690 ITVGQ
+690 VSE
-695 EAQEDN
+695 EA
-701 AYTEDTQEDTSVY
+701 SVY
-714 DIEDTNDSSD
+714 DIEDNSSSSE
-724 ELTIQE
+724 ELTESE
-730 ENVSNDISEY
+730 EKVSNDIVEEQVE
-740 SKKMDELLEKGLY
+740 DF
-753 VDEADDVIKGNVTLE
+753 VDEEVSQDLDIEEETSKQEEIETEQSEVDEDTEEHTE
-768 EAVKNHVPSN
+768 EANDAAPV
-778 LNESAEE
+778 NE
-785 EQQDVQMETY
+785 
-795 EDAEKI
+795 
-801 MQEVHEVTARES
+801 
-813 KKPEEHE
+813 
-820 DNASE
+820 N
-825 NTESEDT
+825 
-832 NVSEAED
+832 AED
-839 VNINADE
+839 VDINADE
-846 DEEDEANEY
+846 DEVEEEDCAE
-855 VDEEEES
+855 DDEES

-868 PIYKPSTVVEE
+868 PVYNPSTVQEETKVEE
-879 LPAKEEKPVEAQ
+879 KKPVEEAT
-891 PSSTSEILRSEKESQ
+891 STSEILRSEREAK
-906 EPLVVDREKI
+906 EPLVVDRDKL
-916 RESMQNSRPIT
+916 REDLQNSRPIPST
-927 NETADAVDKFSTYD
+927 TSEKVATCSTYD
-941 VRAIEKV
+941 VKIIEKI
-948 LHESRTES
+948 LHEARTE
-956 ARNDGTRIKRAWNML
+956 AGRNDRERVTRTWRLL
-971 DANMTPEFSGIIG
+971 DSNTDPKFSGIADR
-984 VLRQGNVVAV
+984 LKQGRISAV
-994 GNKEFILTFANSTI
+994 GVREFIITFASSTL
-1008 CNQAMK
+1008 CNQVMK
-1014 PDFKALS
+1014 TDFKAK
-1021 AKLFMVL
+1021 AAELFKIYL
-1028 FGEKYNYV
+1028 GDTYDYI

-1043 TEKRTEYVNQYQLG
+1043 LEKREEYINQYNNG
-1057 IKYPTLSPII
+1057 IIYPTLTPIN
-1067 DPSLVII
+1067 DPNLVII
-1074 KPEQEYKDP
+1074 KPDQEYKDP
-1083 DEKVLDNAKN
+1083 NEKICEDAKD
-1093 KFGKFIRIE
+1093 KFGSLIKFDN

>member
-152 FILATTEAQKIPSTI
+152 FILATTEVQKIPSTI

-187 LRLVCSDENV
+187 LRLVCSEENV

-274 GGKEV
+274 SGKEV

-372 DLENRLAEI
+372 DLENRLAEV
-381 EENGVTSTNG
+381 EENGVATGNG
-391 NSGEAI
+391 NSGEAV

-426 RVDDLEARPVATPD
+426 RVDDLEARPVATSD
-440 GEVTIDI
+440 GEVTIDT

-487 VDLTDITNRIEAL
+487 IDLTDITNRIEAL
-500 EARKAGIDYS
+500 EARKVGIDYS

-528 KVSAQ
+528 KVSVQ
-533 AKENAID
+533 AKENALD

-550 ERKLLDIIASQGKKV
+550 ERKLLDVIASQGKKA
-565 STEPKRARVADG
+565 STEPRRARTAEG
-577 QMLLFGD
+577 QMMLFDD
-584 EVSQA
+584 EVGQSSG
-589 NKPSAVNVNFGSLAK
+589 KPNNVNVNFGSLAK
-604 EEQAEEQPKPMTNSA
+604 EEEQPKPMTNSE
-619 KIIEDERNASKPFY
+619 KIIEDERNVNRPIY
-633 TQGTNDVDYN
+633 TQGTNNVDYN
-643 YHESDAS
+643 YQESDAS

-657 SGAYNKPVIEDDDKL
+657 SGAYNKPVSENIDEVASERQFEEEKPQVIEEEVKEEPAIEEKTIEDN
-672 KPSEEQAPHI
+672 
-682 VEEKVVEE
+682 
-690 ITVGQ
+690 T
-695 EAQEDN
+695 
-701 AYTEDTQEDTSVY
+701 YTEAPEEESSVY

-724 ELTIQE
+724 ELTIE
-730 ENVSNDISEY
+730 EEKVSSDISEEEINTTEQEFN
-740 SKKMDELLEKGLY
+740 SSN
-753 VDEADDVIKGNVTLE
+753 EAKE
-768 EAVKNHVPSN
+768 ESF
-778 LNESAEE
+778 EE
-785 EQQDVQMETY
+785 E
-795 EDAEKI
+795 I
-801 MQEVHEVTARES
+801 IQEEQT
-813 KKPEEHE
+813 
-820 DNASE
+820 D
-825 NTESEDT
+825 DI
-832 NVSEAED
+832 AED
-839 VNINADE
+839 VSINADE
-846 DEEDEANEY
+846 DEEDDVSEY
-855 VDEEEES
+855 ADEEEES

-879 LPAKEEKPVEAQ
+879 KPAEKIVVAEQ
-891 PSSTSEILRSEKESQ
+891 TSTSEILRSEKESQ

-916 RESMQNSRPIT
+916 RESMQNPRPIN
-927 NETADAVDKFSTYD
+927 NEPSESADKFSTYD

-956 ARNDGTRIKRAWNML
+956 ARNDGARIKRAWNML
-971 DANMTPEFSGIIG
+971 DANITPEFSGIIG

-1021 AKLFMVL
+1021 TKLFMVL

-1057 IKYPTLSPII
+1057 IKYPTLSPIV
-1067 DPSLVII
+1067 DSTLVII

-1083 DEKVLDNAKN
+1083 DEKVLDDAKN

>member
-152 FILATTEAQKIPSTI
+152 FILATTEVQKIPSTI

-187 LRLVCSDENV
+187 LRLVCSEENV

-274 GGKEV
+274 SGKEV

-344 APHIYLEIALIKM
+344 APHIYLELALIKM

-372 DLENRLAEI
+372 DLENRLAEV
-381 EENGVTSTNG
+381 EENGVATGNG
-391 NSGEAI
+391 NSGEAV

-426 RVDDLEARPVATPD
+426 RVDDLEARPVATSD
-440 GEVTIDI
+440 GEVTIDT

-487 VDLTDITNRIEAL
+487 IDLTDITNRIEAL
-500 EARKAGIDYS
+500 EARKVGIDYS

-533 AKENAID
+533 AKENALD

-550 ERKLLDIIASQGKKV
+550 ERKLLDVIASQGKKA
-565 STEPKRARVADG
+565 STEPRRARTAEG
-577 QMLLFGD
+577 QMMLFDD
-584 EVSQA
+584 EVGQSSG
-589 NKPSAVNVNFGSLAK
+589 KPNNVNVNFGSLAK
-604 EEQAEEQPKPMTNSA
+604 EEEQLEEQPKPMTNSE
-619 KIIEDERNASKPFY
+619 KIIEDERNVNRPIY
-633 TQGTNDVDYN
+633 TQGTNNVDYN
-643 YHESDAS
+643 YQESDAS

-657 SGAYNKPVIEDDDKL
+657 SGAYNKPVSENIDEVASERSFEEEKPQVIEEEVKEEPAIEEKTIEDN
-672 KPSEEQAPHI
+672 
-682 VEEKVVEE
+682 
-690 ITVGQ
+690 T
-695 EAQEDN
+695 
-701 AYTEDTQEDTSVY
+701 YTEAPEEESSVY

-724 ELTIQE
+724 ELTIE
-730 ENVSNDISEY
+730 EEKVSSDISEEEINTTEQEFN
-740 SKKMDELLEKGLY
+740 SSN
-753 VDEADDVIKGNVTLE
+753 EAKE
-768 EAVKNHVPSN
+768 ESF
-778 LNESAEE
+778 EE
-785 EQQDVQMETY
+785 E
-795 EDAEKI
+795 I
-801 MQEVHEVTARES
+801 IQEEQT
-813 KKPEEHE
+813 
-820 DNASE
+820 D
-825 NTESEDT
+825 DI
-832 NVSEAED
+832 AED
-839 VNINADE
+839 VSINADE
-846 DEEDEANEY
+846 DEEDEVSEY
-855 VDEEEES
+855 ADEEEES

-879 LPAKEEKPVEAQ
+879 KPAEKIVVAEPT
-891 PSSTSEILRSEKESQ
+891 STSEILRSEKESQ

-916 RESMQNSRPIT
+916 RESMQNPRPI
-927 NETADAVDKFSTYD
+927 NNEPSETADKFSTYD

-956 ARNDGTRIKRAWNML
+956 ARNDGARIKRAWNML
-971 DANMTPEFSGIIG
+971 DANITPEFSGIIG

-1021 AKLFMVL
+1021 TKLFMVL

-1057 IKYPTLSPII
+1057 IKYPTLSPIV
-1067 DPSLVII
+1067 DSTLVII

-1083 DEKVLDNAKN
+1083 DEKVLDDAKN

>member
-143 LEEPPSHVV
+143 LEEPPAHVV
-152 FILATTEAQKIPSTI
+152 FILATTEVQKIPSTI

-261 VTSALEIVHALIE
+261 VTSALEIIHALIE
-274 GGKEV
+274 TGKEV

-372 DLENRLAEI
+372 DLESRLGEI
-381 EENGVTSTNG
+381 EENGVAGGNG
-391 NSGEAI
+391 GNGEAV

-426 RVDDLEARPVATPD
+426 RVDALESRPIASSD
-440 GEVTIDI
+440 GEVKIDT
-447 SAISSLKKDLEELQE
+447 SAISDLKKELEELQE
-462 SVQVLKASNTTLRNQ
+462 NVQVLKASNTTLRNQ
-477 VDYIASKSQT
+477 VEYISSKSQT

-500 EARKAGIDYS
+500 EARKVGIDYS

-519 IDSIKIALT
+519 IDSVKIALG
-528 KVSAQ
+528 KVIAQ
-533 AKENAID
+533 IKENAID
-540 PELADKVDYI
+540 PELADKVDWNY
-550 ERKLLDIIASQGKKV
+550 RKILEIIASQNKKV
-565 STEPKRARVADG
+565 STEPRRNKVPEG
-577 QMLLFGD
+577 QMSLFD
-584 EVSQA
+584 TEFSMNNA
-589 NKPSAVNVNFGSLAK
+589 NKNQVNVNFGALAREDNVEK
-604 EEQAEEQPKPMTNSA
+604 DAIVTPTSNSS
-619 KIIEDERNASKPFY
+619 KIIEDERNASKPLF
-633 TQGTNDVDYN
+633 TQERSDVDYN
-643 YHESDAS
+643 YQESDAS
-650 IIRNEQM
+650 IIRNERM
-657 SGAYNKPVIEDDDKL
+657 SGAYDAPVQEEESKQ
-672 KPSEEQAPHI
+672 EEQVETSQEI
-682 VEEKVVEE
+682 VEEVKNDQSMIDEFDSSNYEQEE
-690 ITVGQ
+690 VSE
-695 EAQEDN
+695 EA
-701 AYTEDTQEDTSVY
+701 SVY
-714 DIEDTNDSSD
+714 DIEDNSSSSE
-724 ELTIQE
+724 ELTESE
-730 ENVSNDISEY
+730 EKVSNDIVEEQVE
-740 SKKMDELLEKGLY
+740 DF
-753 VDEADDVIKGNVTLE
+753 VDEEVSQDLDIEE
-768 EAVKNHVPSN
+768 EASKQEEIETEQSEVD
-778 LNESAEE
+778 EDTE
-785 EQQDVQMETY
+785 EQTE
-795 EDAEKI
+795 EANDAAP
-801 MQEVHEVTARES
+801 V
-813 KKPEEHE
+813 
-820 DNASE
+820 NE
-825 NTESEDT
+825 N
-832 NVSEAED
+832 AED
-839 VNINADE
+839 VDINADE
-846 DEEDEANEY
+846 DEVEEEDYAE
-855 VDEEEES
+855 DDEES

-868 PIYKPSTVVEE
+868 PVYKPSTVQEETKVEE
-879 LPAKEEKPVEAQ
+879 KKPVEEAT
-891 PSSTSEILRSEKESQ
+891 STSEILRSEREAK
-906 EPLVVDREKI
+906 EPLVVDRDKL
-916 RESMQNSRPIT
+916 REDLQNSRPIPST
-927 NETADAVDKFSTYD
+927 TSEKVATCSTYD
-941 VRAIEKV
+941 VKIIEKI
-948 LHESRTES
+948 LHEARTE
-956 ARNDGTRIKRAWNML
+956 AGRNDRERVTRTWRLL
-971 DANMTPEFSGIIG
+971 DSNTDPKFSGIADR
-984 VLRQGNVVAV
+984 LKQGRISAV
-994 GNKEFILTFANSTI
+994 GVREFIITFASSTL
-1008 CNQAMK
+1008 CNQVMK
-1014 PDFKALS
+1014 TDFKAK
-1021 AKLFMVL
+1021 AAELFKIYL
-1028 FGEKYNYV
+1028 GDTYDYI

-1043 TEKRTEYVNQYQLG
+1043 LEKREEYINQYNNG
-1057 IKYPTLSPII
+1057 IIYPTLTPIN
-1067 DPSLVII
+1067 DPNLVII
-1074 KPEQEYKDP
+1074 KPDQEYKDP
-1083 DEKVLDNAKN
+1083 NEKICEDAKD
-1093 KFGKFIRIE
+1093 KFGSLIKFDN

>member
-34 NNKISHAYLFS
+34 NNKISHAYLFA

-80 HEIADGIS
+80 YEIADGIS

-143 LEEPPSHVV
+143 LEEPPAHVV
-152 FILATTEAQKIPSTI
+152 FILATTEVQKIPSTI

-187 LRLVCSDENV
+187 LRLVCNEENV

-274 GGKEV
+274 SGKEV

-372 DLENRLAEI
+372 DLENRMSEI
-381 EENGVTSTNG
+381 EENGVASANG
-391 NSGEAI
+391 SNGEAI
-397 DNEKVNANEVKI
+397 DNDKVNSNEVKI

-426 RVDDLEARPVATPD
+426 RVDDLEARPIATSD
-440 GEVTIDI
+440 GEVAIDTNLL
-447 SAISSLKKDLEELQE
+447 ADMKKELEELEE

-477 VDYIASKSQT
+477 VEYIGSKSQT
-487 VDLTDITNRIEAL
+487 VDLTEITERIEAL

-519 IDSIKIALT
+519 IDSVKIALA
-528 KVSAQ
+528 KVSNQ
-533 AKENAID
+533 VKENAMD

-550 ERKLLDIIASQGKKV
+550 ERKLLDVIANQGTR
-565 STEPKRARVADG
+565 SATEPKRSKTAEG
-577 QMLLFGD
+577 QMMLFGED
-584 EVSQA
+584 VAPIQVKR
-589 NKPSAVNVNFGSLAK
+589 NDQVNVDFGSLAK
-604 EEQAEEQPKPMTNSA
+604 EEAPKEERPMSNSA
-619 KIIEDERNASKPFY
+619 KIIADERGTYQPKPTVEY
-633 TQGTNDVDYN
+633 TNVDYN
-643 YHESDAS
+643 YRDSDAS

-657 SGAYNKPVIEDDDKL
+657 SGAYSAPKEPVIEEIKVES
-672 KPSEEQAPHI
+672 KPTEEPI
-682 VEEKVVEE
+682 EEK
-690 ITVGQ
+690 
-695 EAQEDN
+695 DN
-701 AYTEDTQEDTSVY
+701 DLSVY
-714 DIEDTNDSSD
+714 DIDEEASAND
-724 ELTIQE
+724 ELTIEEEKVSSSIDEEEAIEEDLPVEDEAPIEEEFTGEVEVEAEAEEPEIEEVQE
-730 ENVSNDISEY
+730 ETN
-740 SKKMDELLEKGLY
+740 
-753 VDEADDVIKGNVTLE
+753 E
-768 EAVKNHVPSN
+768 EVV
-778 LNESAEE
+778 EE
-785 EQQDVQMETY
+785 ETIEEQPE
-795 EDAEKI
+795 E
-801 MQEVHEVTARES
+801 EVTEV
-813 KKPEEHE
+813 EEQ
-820 DNASE
+820 
-825 NTESEDT
+825 
-832 NVSEAED
+832 VSEEVNEQTEVED
-839 VNINADE
+839 IDVNADE
-846 DEEDEANEY
+846 DEVNEVETYED
-855 VDEEEES
+855 DEES
-862 VIVEDK
+862 VIE
-868 PIYKPSTVVEE
+868 
-879 LPAKEEKPVEAQ
+879 EEKPVYK
-891 PSSTSEILRSEKESQ
+891 PSNVVEENKDANNINPVTSTSEILRSERESQ
-906 EPLVVDREKI
+906 EPLVVDREQV
-916 RESMQNSRPIT
+916 RESMQAYKPIT
-927 NETADAVDKFSTYD
+927 NNQPTDQADKFATYD

-956 ARNDGTRIKRAWNML
+956 AKNDSARIKRAWKMIETN
-971 DANMTPEFSGIIG
+971 NSPEFAGIIS
-984 VLRQGNVVAV
+984 VLRQGNIVVV
-994 GNKEFILTFANSTI
+994 GNREFILTFANSTI

-1014 PDFKALS
+1014 PDFKKTA
-1021 AKLFMVL
+1021 ANLFMIY
-1028 FGEKYNYV
+1028 FGDTYNYI
-1036 ALPEKIW
+1036 ALPERIW
-1043 TEKRTEYVNQYQLG
+1043 TEKRNEYVSQYNIG
-1057 IKYPTLSPII
+1057 IKYPTLTPIK
-1067 DPSLVII
+1067 DDSLVII

-1083 DEKVLDNAKN
+1083 NEKIIDDAKS

>member
-143 LEEPPSHVV
+143 LEEPPAHVV
-152 FILATTEAQKIPSTI
+152 FILATTEVQKIPSTI

-261 VTSALEIVHALIE
+261 VTSALEIIHALIE
-274 GGKEV
+274 TGKEV

-372 DLENRLAEI
+372 DLESRLGEI
-381 EENGVTSTNG
+381 EENGVAGGNG
-391 NSGEAI
+391 GNGEAV

-426 RVDDLEARPVATPD
+426 RVDALESRPIASSD
-440 GEVTIDI
+440 GEVKIDT
-447 SAISSLKKDLEELQE
+447 SAISDLKKELEELQE
-462 SVQVLKASNTTLRNQ
+462 NVQVLKASNTTLRNQ
-477 VDYIASKSQT
+477 VEYISSKSQT

-500 EARKAGIDYS
+500 EARKVGIDYS

-519 IDSIKIALT
+519 IDSVKIALG
-528 KVSAQ
+528 KVIAQ
-533 AKENAID
+533 IKENATD
-540 PELADKVDYI
+540 PELADKVDWNY
-550 ERKLLDIIASQGKKV
+550 RKILEIIASQNKKV
-565 STEPKRARVADG
+565 STEPRRNKVPEG
-577 QMLLFGD
+577 QMSLFD
-584 EVSQA
+584 TEVSMNNA
-589 NKPSAVNVNFGSLAK
+589 NKNQVNVNFGALAREDHVEK
-604 EEQAEEQPKPMTNSA
+604 DAIVTPTSNSS
-619 KIIEDERNASKPFY
+619 KIIEDERNASKPLF
-633 TQGTNDVDYN
+633 TQEKSDVDYN
-643 YHESDAS
+643 YQESDAS
-650 IIRNEQM
+650 IIRNERM
-657 SGAYNKPVIEDDDKL
+657 SGAYDAPVQEEESKQ
-672 KPSEEQAPHI
+672 EEQVETSQEI
-682 VEEKVVEE
+682 VEEVKNDQPIVDEFDSSNYEQEE
-690 ITVGQ
+690 VSE
-695 EAQEDN
+695 EA
-701 AYTEDTQEDTSVY
+701 SVY
-714 DIEDTNDSSD
+714 DIEDNSSSSE
-724 ELTIQE
+724 ELTESE
-730 ENVSNDISEY
+730 EKVSNDIVEEQVE
-740 SKKMDELLEKGLY
+740 DF
-753 VDEADDVIKGNVTLE
+753 VDEEVSQDLDIEE
-768 EAVKNHVPSN
+768 EASKQEEIETEQSEV
-778 LNESAEE
+778 AEDTE
-785 EQQDVQMETY
+785 EQTE
-795 EDAEKI
+795 EANDAAP
-801 MQEVHEVTARES
+801 V
-813 KKPEEHE
+813 
-820 DNASE
+820 NE
-825 NTESEDT
+825 N
-832 NVSEAED
+832 AED
-839 VNINADE
+839 VDINADE
-846 DEEDEANEY
+846 DEVEEEDYAE
-855 VDEEEES
+855 DDEES

-868 PIYKPSTVVEE
+868 PVYKPSTVQEETKVEE
-879 LPAKEEKPVEAQ
+879 KKPVEEAT
-891 PSSTSEILRSEKESQ
+891 STSEILRSEREAK
-906 EPLVVDREKI
+906 EPLVVDRDKL
-916 RESMQNSRPIT
+916 REDLQNSRPIPST
-927 NETADAVDKFSTYD
+927 TSEKVATCSTYD
-941 VRAIEKV
+941 VKIIEKI
-948 LHESRTES
+948 LHEARTE
-956 ARNDGTRIKRAWNML
+956 AGRNDRERVTRTWRLL
-971 DANMTPEFSGIIG
+971 DSNTDPKFSGIADR
-984 VLRQGNVVAV
+984 LKQGRISAV
-994 GNKEFILTFANSTI
+994 GVREFIITFASSTL
-1008 CNQAMK
+1008 CNQVMK
-1014 PDFKALS
+1014 ADFKAK
-1021 AKLFMVL
+1021 AAELFKIYL
-1028 FGEKYNYV
+1028 GDTYDYI

-1043 TEKRTEYVNQYQLG
+1043 LEKREEYINQYNNG
-1057 IKYPTLSPII
+1057 IIYPTLTPIN
-1067 DPSLVII
+1067 DPNLVII
-1074 KPEQEYKDP
+1074 KPDQEYKDP
-1083 DEKVLDNAKN
+1083 NEKICEDAKD
-1093 KFGKFIRIE
+1093 KFGSLIKFDN

>member
-143 LEEPPSHVV
+143 LEEPPAHVV
-152 FILATTEAQKIPSTI
+152 FILATTEVQKIPSTI

-261 VTSALEIVHALIE
+261 VTSALEIIHALIE
-274 GGKEV
+274 TGKEV

-372 DLENRLAEI
+372 DLESRLGEI
-381 EENGVTSTNG
+381 EENGVAGGNG
-391 NSGEAI
+391 GNGEAV

-426 RVDDLEARPVATPD
+426 RVDALESRPIASSD
-440 GEVTIDI
+440 GEVKIDT
-447 SAISSLKKDLEELQE
+447 SAISDLKKELEELQE
-462 SVQVLKASNTTLRNQ
+462 NVQVLKASNTTLRNQ
-477 VDYIASKSQT
+477 FEYISSKSQT

-500 EARKAGIDYS
+500 EARKVGIDYS

-519 IDSIKIALT
+519 IDSVKIALG
-528 KVSAQ
+528 KVIAQ
-533 AKENAID
+533 IKENATD
-540 PELADKVDYI
+540 PELADKVDWNY
-550 ERKLLDIIASQGKKV
+550 RKILEIIASQNKKA
-565 STEPKRARVADG
+565 STEPRRNKVPEG
-577 QMLLFGD
+577 QMSLFD
-584 EVSQA
+584 TEVSMNNA
-589 NKPSAVNVNFGSLAK
+589 NKNQVNVNFGALAREDNVEK
-604 EEQAEEQPKPMTNSA
+604 DAIVTPTSNSS
-619 KIIEDERNASKPFY
+619 KIIEDERNASKPLF
-633 TQGTNDVDYN
+633 TQERSDVDYN
-643 YHESDAS
+643 YQESDAS
-650 IIRNEQM
+650 IIRNERM
-657 SGAYNKPVIEDDDKL
+657 SGAYDAPVQEEEPKQ
-672 KPSEEQAPHI
+672 EEQVETSQEI
-682 VEEKVVEE
+682 VEEVKNDQPIVDEFDSSSYEQEE
-690 ITVGQ
+690 VSE
-695 EAQEDN
+695 EA
-701 AYTEDTQEDTSVY
+701 SVY
-714 DIEDTNDSSD
+714 DIEDNSSSSE
-724 ELTIQE
+724 ELTESE
-730 ENVSNDISEY
+730 EKVSNDIVEEQVE
-740 SKKMDELLEKGLY
+740 DF
-753 VDEADDVIKGNVTLE
+753 VDEEVSQDLDIEE
-768 EAVKNHVPSN
+768 EASKQEEIETEQSEV
-778 LNESAEE
+778 AEDTE
-785 EQQDVQMETY
+785 EQTE
-795 EDAEKI
+795 EANDAAP
-801 MQEVHEVTARES
+801 V
-813 KKPEEHE
+813 
-820 DNASE
+820 NE
-825 NTESEDT
+825 N
-832 NVSEAED
+832 AED
-839 VNINADE
+839 VDINADE
-846 DEEDEANEY
+846 DEVEEEDYAE
-855 VDEEEES
+855 DDEES

-868 PIYKPSTVVEE
+868 PVYKPSTVQEETKVEE
-879 LPAKEEKPVEAQ
+879 KKPVEEAT
-891 PSSTSEILRSEKESQ
+891 STSEILRSEREAK
-906 EPLVVDREKI
+906 EPLVVDRDKL
-916 RESMQNSRPIT
+916 REDLQNSRPIPST
-927 NETADAVDKFSTYD
+927 TSEKVATCSTYD
-941 VRAIEKV
+941 VKIIEKI
-948 LHESRTES
+948 LHEARTE
-956 ARNDGTRIKRAWNML
+956 AGRNDRERVTRTWRLL
-971 DANMTPEFSGIIG
+971 DSNTDPKFSGIADR
-984 VLRQGNVVAV
+984 LKQGRISAV
-994 GNKEFILTFANSTI
+994 GVREFIITFASSTL
-1008 CNQAMK
+1008 CNQVMK
-1014 PDFKALS
+1014 TDFKAK
-1021 AKLFMVL
+1021 AAELFKIYL
-1028 FGEKYNYV
+1028 GDTYDYI

-1043 TEKRTEYVNQYQLG
+1043 LEKREEYINQYNNG
-1057 IKYPTLSPII
+1057 IIYPTLTPIN
-1067 DPSLVII
+1067 DPNLVII
-1074 KPEQEYKDP
+1074 KPDQEYKDP
-1083 DEKVLDNAKN
+1083 NEKICEDAKD
-1093 KFGKFIRIE
+1093 KFGSLIKFDN

>member
-34 NNKISHAYLFS
+34 NNKISHAYLFA

-52 TTVARIFAKTLNCEN
+52 TTVARILAKTLNCEN

-80 HEIADGIS
+80 YEIADGIS

-143 LEEPPSHVV
+143 LEEPPAHVV
-152 FILATTEAQKIPSTI
+152 FILATTEVQKIPSTI

-182 EISKK
+182 EITRK
-187 LRLVCSDENV
+187 LRLVCNEENV

-247 DKVIELASS
+247 DKLIELASS

-274 GGKEV
+274 SGKEV

-301 AVYAKYIFEKPKF
+301 AVYAKYIFEKAKF

-344 APHIYLEIALIKM
+344 APQIYLEIALIKM

-372 DLENRLAEI
+372 DLENRLEEI
-381 EENGVTSTNG
+381 EETKANGA
-391 NSGEAI
+391 SGSSEGV

-418 LELHKLIQ
+418 LELHKLVQ
-426 RVDDLEARPVATPD
+426 RVDDLEARPIASAD
-440 GEVTIDI
+440 GEVTIDT
-447 SAISSLKKDLEELQE
+447 SAINDLRKDLEDLQE
-462 SVQVLKASNTTLRNQ
+462 NIQVLKASNTTLRNQ
-477 VDYIASKSQT
+477 VEYISSKAQT
-487 VDLTDITNRIEAL
+487 NDLTDIYNRIEAL

-519 IDSIKIALT
+519 IDSVKIAVAKLNN
-528 KVSAQ
+528 Q
-533 AKENAID
+533 IKENALD

-550 ERKLLDIIASQGKKV
+550 ERKLLDIISNQNSKV
-565 STEPKRARVADG
+565 SNEPKRSKVTEG
-577 QMLLFGD
+577 QMMLFGED
-584 EVSQA
+584 VAPIKEKKTEVNVDFGALSRENIEEAKDVSTSQ
-589 NKPSAVNVNFGSLAK
+589 NIIDSERDTQKPSAYYEKSN
-604 EEQAEEQPKPMTNSA
+604 
-619 KIIEDERNASKPFY
+619 I
-633 TQGTNDVDYN
+633 DYN
-643 YHESDAS
+643 YQESDAS
-650 IIRNEQM
+650 IIRNERL
-657 SGAYNKPVIEDDDKL
+657 SGTYEGGSRFEPKVEYIE
-672 KPSEEQAPHI
+672 EEPKDST
-682 VEEKVVEE
+682 EVVEE
-690 ITVGQ
+690 EKSDDNIEEITLFD
-695 EAQEDN
+695 DN
-701 AYTEDTQEDTSVY
+701 NNEESSVY
-714 DIEDTNDSSD
+714 DIEEEDTKSD
-724 ELTIQE
+724 ELINEEEKVSSDLVQE
-730 ENVSNDISEY
+730 EQTEDEELEDIIEETVNSE
-740 SKKMDELLEKGLY
+740 ETAEQN
-753 VDEADDVIKGNVTLE
+753 EQ
-768 EAVKNHVPSN
+768 
-778 LNESAEE
+778 ESAE
-785 EQQDVQMETY
+785 DV
-795 EDAEKI
+795 DF
-801 MQEVHEVTARES
+801 
-813 KKPEEHE
+813 
-820 DNASE
+820 
-825 NTESEDT
+825 
-832 NVSEAED
+832 
-839 VNINADE
+839 NADI
-846 DEEDEANEY
+846 
-855 VDEEEES
+855 DEEEPIEEEYDES
-862 VIVEDK
+862 EESIIVEDK
-868 PIYKPSTVVEE
+868 PVYKPSTVVEE
-879 LPAKEEKPVEAQ
+879 KVEPKPAVNE
-891 PSSTSEILRSEKESQ
+891 SSTSEILRSERESQ
-906 EPLVVDREKI
+906 EPLVVDKEQV
-916 RESMQNSRPIT
+916 RESMQAYKPIT
-927 NETADAVDKFSTYD
+927 NNKPTNNQVDPFSTYD
-941 VRAIEKV
+941 VRVIEKI

-956 ARNDGTRIKRAWNML
+956 AKNDSARIRRTWKML
-971 DANMTPEFSGIIG
+971 ETNKSPEYIGIIN
-984 VLRQGNVVAV
+984 VLKQGTVVVV
-994 GNKEFILTFANSTI
+994 GNREFIVTFDSATT

-1014 PDFKALS
+1014 PDFKKEAS
-1021 AKLFMVL
+1021 KLFSIY
-1028 FGEKYNYV
+1028 FGDIYNYI
-1036 ALPEKIW
+1036 ALPNRIW
-1043 TEKRTEYVNQYQLG
+1043 TEKRSEYVSQYNMG
-1057 IKYPTLSPII
+1057 FKYPTLTPIN

-1083 DEKVLDNAKN
+1083 NEKVLDDAKS

>member
-440 GEVTIDI
+440 GEVTIDT

-589 NKPSAVNVNFGSLAK
+589 NKPSAVNVDFGSLAK
-604 EEQAEEQPKPMTNSA
+604 EEQTEEQPKPMTNSA

-695 EAQEDN
+695 EAQADN
-701 AYTEDTQEDTSVY
+701 AYTEDTQEETSVY

-753 VDEADDVIKGNVTLE
+753 VDKADDVINGNVTLE
-768 EAVKNHVPSN
+768 DALNNHVSSN
-778 LNESAEE
+778 EGTEG
-785 EQQDVQMETY
+785 EQQDVQMETS

-801 MQEVHEVTARES
+801 MQEVREITASES
-813 KKPEEHE
+813 EKPEEYE

-879 LPAKEEKPVEAQ
+879 VPAKEEKPVDAK

-927 NETADAVDKFSTYD
+927 NETVEAADKFSTYD

-1057 IKYPTLSPII
+1057 IKYPTLSPIV
-1067 DPSLVII
+1067 DPTLVII

-1083 DEKVLDNAKN
+1083 DEKVLDDAKN

>member
-1 MAYQALY
+1 MLNEVRALHLYEAYLGDNIMAYQALY

-34 NNKISHAYLFS
+34 NNKISHAYLFA

-80 HEIADGIS
+80 LEIADGIS

-152 FILATTEAQKIPSTI
+152 FILATTEVQKIPSTI

-187 LRLVCSDENV
+187 LRLVCSEENV

-247 DKVIELASS
+247 DKVIELASA

-261 VTSALEIVHALIE
+261 VTNALEIVHALIE
-274 GGKEV
+274 SGKEV

-372 DLENRLAEI
+372 DLDERLASI
-381 EENGVTSTNG
+381 EENGVSGTNG
-391 NSGEAI
+391 ANGEAV
-397 DNEKVNANEVKI
+397 DNDKVNANEAKI

-418 LELHKLIQ
+418 LELHKLVQ
-426 RVDDLEARPVATPD
+426 RVDELEMRPVVSQS
-440 GEVTIDI
+440 GEVTIDNT
-447 SAISSLKKDLEELQE
+447 AINEVKKTVDELLEDI
-462 SVQVLKASNTTLRNQ
+462 QVLKASNTTLRNQ
-477 VDYIASKSQT
+477 VEYIGTKAQT
-487 VDLTDITNRIEAL
+487 ADLTDIYNRLEAL

-519 IDSIKIALT
+519 IDSVKIALSKLSSKLNERT
-528 KVSAQ
+528 M
-533 AKENAID
+533 D

-550 ERKLLDIIASQGKKV
+550 EHKLLDLIANQGRNNN
-565 STEPKRARVADG
+565 EPKKSKTAEG
-577 QMLLFGD
+577 QMMLFGD
-584 EVSQA
+584 EVA
-589 NKPSAVNVNFGSLAK
+589 TLKDAKKPEQVNVNFGSLAK
-604 EEQAEEQPKPMTNSA
+604 EESAPKPLSNSA
-619 KIIEDERNASKPFY
+619 KIIADERGASKPY
-633 TQGTNDVDYN
+633 EREAISNIDYN
-643 YHESDAS
+643 YQESDAS
-650 IIRNEQM
+650 IIKNERL
-657 SGAYNKPVIEDDDKL
+657 SGAYDNNATPKINVQEVVVDEVEPVKPELVKEEAINKDTLEIEKINLTFNAAKIDNEIVDDIKEEVIEDDYK
-672 KPSEEQAPHI
+672 EESN
-682 VEEKVVEE
+682 EEAELTEE
-690 ITVGQ
+690 VKETP
-695 EAQEDN
+695 
-701 AYTEDTQEDTSVY
+701 SVY
-714 DIEDTNDSSD
+714 DIDAEPEQASNDLTEQEEKVSNELASD
-724 ELTIQE
+724 EKLE
-730 ENVSNDISEY
+730 EDLAIASDNQDNDIE
-740 SKKMDELLEKGLY
+740 
-753 VDEADDVIKGNVTLE
+753 I
-768 EAVKNHVPSN
+768 
-778 LNESAEE
+778 EE
-785 EQQDVQMETY
+785 EQN
-795 EDAEKI
+795 
-801 MQEVHEVTARES
+801 EVENID
-813 KKPEEHE
+813 EE
-820 DNASE
+820 
-825 NTESEDT
+825 ESED
-832 NVSEAED
+832 D
-839 VNINADE
+839 VNFNADE
-846 DEEDEANEY
+846 DE
-855 VDEEEES
+855 VEEES
-862 VIVEDK
+862 VDEDDSEESV
-868 PIYKPSTVVEE
+868 IY
-879 LPAKEEKPVEAQ
+879 EEKPVYK
-891 PSSTSEILRSEKESQ
+891 PSSVKEEDSTPIKVNPVSSSSEILRSEKESQ
-906 EPLVVDREKI
+906 EPLVVDREQV
-916 RESMQNSRPIT
+916 RESMQAYKPLSNDNDNT
-927 NETADAVDKFSTYD
+927 DKFATYD
-941 VRAIEKV
+941 VRAIEKI

-956 ARNDGTRIKRAWNML
+956 ARNDSSRIKRTWKIMEN
-971 DANMTPEFSGIIG
+971 NTTPENEGIVNI
-984 VLRQGNVVAV
+984 LRQGNVVVV
-994 GNKEFILTFANSTI
+994 GNHEFIITFANATT

-1014 PDFKALS
+1014 PDFKKNA
-1021 AKLFMVL
+1021 AKLFTTY
-1028 FGEKYNYV
+1028 FGDTYNYI
-1036 ALPEKIW
+1036 ALTDSIW
-1043 TEKRTEYVNQYQLG
+1043 AQKRNEYVSQYNIG
-1057 IKYPTLSPII
+1057 IKYPTLTPID

-1083 DEKVLDNAKN
+1083 KEKTIEDAKS
-1093 KFGKFIRIE
+1093 KFGKFIKIE

>member
-440 GEVTIDI
+440 GEVTIDT

-690 ITVGQ
+690 TMIGQ

-753 VDEADDVIKGNVTLE
+753 VDKADDVIKGNVTLE
-768 EAVKNHVPSN
+768 DALNNHVSSN
-778 LNESAEE
+778 EGTEG
-785 EQQDVQMETY
+785 EQQDVQMETF

-801 MQEVHEVTARES
+801 MQEVREITASES
-813 KKPEEHE
+813 EKPEEYE

-832 NVSEAED
+832 NVGEAED

-879 LPAKEEKPVEAQ
+879 VPAKEEKPVDAK

-927 NETADAVDKFSTYD
+927 NETAEAVDKFSTYD

-1057 IKYPTLSPII
+1057 IKYPTLSPIV
-1067 DPSLVII
+1067 DPTLVII

-1083 DEKVLDNAKN
+1083 DEKVLDDAKN

>member
-80 HEIADGIS
+80 HEIAVVIS

-143 LEEPPSHVV
+143 LEEPPAHVV
-152 FILATTEAQKIPSTI
+152 FILATTEVQKIPSTI

-261 VTSALEIVHALIE
+261 VTSALEIIHALIE
-274 GGKEV
+274 TGKEV

-372 DLENRLAEI
+372 DLESRLGEI
-381 EENGVTSTNG
+381 EENGVAGGNG
-391 NSGEAI
+391 GNGEAV

-426 RVDDLEARPVATPD
+426 RVDALESRPIASSD
-440 GEVTIDI
+440 GEIKIDT
-447 SAISSLKKDLEELQE
+447 SAISDLKKELEELQE
-462 SVQVLKASNTTLRNQ
+462 NVQVLKASNTTLRNQ
-477 VDYIASKSQT
+477 VEYISSKSQT

-500 EARKAGIDYS
+500 EARKVGIDYS

-519 IDSIKIALT
+519 IDSVKIALG
-528 KVSAQ
+528 KVIAQ
-533 AKENAID
+533 IKENATD
-540 PELADKVDYI
+540 PELADKVDWNY
-550 ERKLLDIIASQGKKV
+550 RKILEIIASQNKKV
-565 STEPKRARVADG
+565 STEPRRNKVPEG
-577 QMLLFGD
+577 QMSLFD
-584 EVSQA
+584 TEVSMNNA
-589 NKPSAVNVNFGSLAK
+589 NKNQVNVNFGALAREDHVEK
-604 EEQAEEQPKPMTNSA
+604 DAIVTPTSNSS
-619 KIIEDERNASKPFY
+619 KIIEDERNASKPLF
-633 TQGTNDVDYN
+633 TQERSDVDYN
-643 YHESDAS
+643 YQESDAS
-650 IIRNEQM
+650 IIRNERM
-657 SGAYNKPVIEDDDKL
+657 SGAYDAPVQEEESKQ
-672 KPSEEQAPHI
+672 EEQVETSQEI
-682 VEEKVVEE
+682 VEEVKNDQPMVDEFDSSNYEQEE
-690 ITVGQ
+690 VSE
-695 EAQEDN
+695 EA
-701 AYTEDTQEDTSVY
+701 SVY
-714 DIEDTNDSSD
+714 DIEDNSSSSE
-724 ELTIQE
+724 ELTESE
-730 ENVSNDISEY
+730 EKVSNDIVEEQVE
-740 SKKMDELLEKGLY
+740 DF
-753 VDEADDVIKGNVTLE
+753 VDEEVSQDLDIEE
-768 EAVKNHVPSN
+768 EASKQ
-778 LNESAEE
+778 EE
-785 EQQDVQMETY
+785 IETEQFEVD
-795 EDAEKI
+795 EDAEE
-801 MQEVHEVTARES
+801 QA
-813 KKPEEHE
+813 EEAN
-820 DNASE
+820 DAAPVNE
-825 NTESEDT
+825 N
-832 NVSEAED
+832 AED
-839 VNINADE
+839 VDINADE
-846 DEEDEANEY
+846 DEVEEEDYAE
-855 VDEEEES
+855 DDEES

-868 PIYKPSTVVEE
+868 PVYKPSTVQEETKVEE
-879 LPAKEEKPVEAQ
+879 KKPVEEAT
-891 PSSTSEILRSEKESQ
+891 STSEILRSEREAK
-906 EPLVVDREKI
+906 EPLVVDRDKL
-916 RESMQNSRPIT
+916 REDLQNSRPIPST
-927 NETADAVDKFSTYD
+927 TSEKVATCSTYD
-941 VRAIEKV
+941 VKIIEKI
-948 LHESRTES
+948 LHEARTE
-956 ARNDGTRIKRAWNML
+956 AGRNDRERVTRTWRLL
-971 DANMTPEFSGIIG
+971 DSNTDPKFSGIADR
-984 VLRQGNVVAV
+984 LKQGRISAV
-994 GNKEFILTFANSTI
+994 GVREFIITFASSTL
-1008 CNQAMK
+1008 CNQVMK
-1014 PDFKALS
+1014 TDFKAK
-1021 AKLFMVL
+1021 AAELFKIYL
-1028 FGEKYNYV
+1028 GDTYDYI

-1043 TEKRTEYVNQYQLG
+1043 LEKREEYINQYNNG
-1057 IKYPTLSPII
+1057 IIYPTLTPIN
-1067 DPSLVII
+1067 DPNLVII
-1074 KPEQEYKDP
+1074 KPDQEYKDP
-1083 DEKVLDNAKN
+1083 NEKICEDAKD
-1093 KFGKFIRIE
+1093 KFGSLIKFDN